1 MVHKRLRTVL
11 LFPLLVVLTL
21 VGSAVAVE
29 GESIGEVSSFYG
41 DVKVLHRGEVDWM
54 AAKLGLE
61 IYQYDTIKT
70 EIKSK
75 VRITFEDGSLLN
87 LSENTQMEIK
97 EHVYTPEE
105 ERRTSLFAL
114 ARGKVRVFCQRFTGK
129 GSRFHVETP
138 TSVIGI
144 RGTKFIIWVVSNEL
158 TTVICLEDEVFV
170 RNADDKVPGEVVIQ
184 ENQMT
189 KVGLGVPPVAPS
201 IAPEELRHQL
211 EIDTTAFKIPPSS
224 AHPEAAKEE
233 AAVAEALEEA
243 AEAGAPAP
251 SNAAEIIAAEED
263 KVPALQPIPQD
274 PGAESAFKE
283 PGLPEP
289 PPLPQPPPP
298 HQD

>member
-1 MVHKRLRTVL
+1 MVPQRLRVVL
-11 LFPLLVVLTL
+11 LLPLLSAFIF
-21 VGSAVAVE
+21 VGSAFAAA
-29 GESIGEVSSFYG
+29 GESIGEITSFYG
-41 DVKVLHRGEVDWM
+41 DVNVLHQGEPDWA

-61 IYQYDTIKT
+61 IFQYDTVKT
-70 EIKSK
+70 EVKSK

-87 LSENTQMEIK
+87 LSENTTMEIK

-105 ERRTSLFAL
+105 ERRTSLFSL
-114 ARGKVRVFCQRFTGK
+114 TKGKVRAFCQRFTGE

-138 TSVIGI
+138 TAVIGI

-170 RNADDKVPGEVVIQ
+170 RNVDEKVPGEIVLR

-189 KVGLGVPPVAPS
+189 QIGPGVPPIAPT

-211 EIDTTAFKIPPSS
+211 EIDTAAFKTPPSS
-224 AHPEAAKEE
+224 AHPEVTKEE
-233 AAVAEALEEA
+233 AAVAGALEEA
-243 AEAGAPAP
+243 TEVAEAAPP
-251 SNAAEIIAAEED
+251 AALDLIEAAED

-274 PGAESAFKE
+274 PAAEPAFRE

-289 PPLPQPPPP
+289 PPLPQPPP
-298 HQD
+298 HQH